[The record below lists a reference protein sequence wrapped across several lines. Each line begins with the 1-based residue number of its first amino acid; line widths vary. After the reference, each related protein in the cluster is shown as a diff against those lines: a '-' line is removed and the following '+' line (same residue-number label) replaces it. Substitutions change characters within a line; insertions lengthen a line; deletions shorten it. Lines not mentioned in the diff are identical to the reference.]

1 MAGFGTAALACG
13 GEEKYELSLK
23 RQEGSDE
30 QCVPL
35 LLEYP
40 SVVSGFKQVDLHLKY
55 DDGKGRI
62 LTLDLQPKDLNNQDD
77 VLTSELCL
85 PEDMLK
91 HTSIEIEWFHRL
103 QREDGVYEFAFC
115 HVDVNTGD
123 LHTLLQSGGKKPIDP
138 NHYTP

>member
-40 SVVSGFKQVDLHLKY
+40 SIVSGFRQVDVRLKY
-55 DDGKGRI
+55 DAGKGRF
-62 LTLDLQPKDLNNQDD
+62 LTVDIEPNSIEKKDG
-77 VLTSELCL
+77 VLSSYLCL
-85 PEDMLK
+85 AEEMLK
-91 HTSIEIEWFHRL
+91 HTSIEIEWYHHV
-103 QREDGVYEFAFC
+103 QRDDGMYELIMC
-115 HVDVNTGD
+115 HVDVDTGD